1 MRVRRVCSAW
11 ERVRP
16 AVRCALGGD
25 GEVEVW
31 CISGVFGQ
39 EISG

>member
-16 AVRCALGGD
+16 AVRCSLGEH
-25 GEVEVW
+25 GEEGVW
-31 CISGVFGQ
+31 CVIGVLGQ